1 MKKDQKDK
9 TAPFKIGI
17 VGTHGVGKT
26 TFAIELK
33 KKLNE
38 RYPYKNIFIINE
50 VPRSLVQKTQN
61 NRLLVPE
68 NNTLTLQFIIM
79 LFQLMEEQKN
89 NIIDS
94 FTICDRTLLDHFL
107 YTIYFHKKQFKQ
119 HEELLI
125 QSLLMDYM
133 NTYDIIFYIPV
144 EFAIEDDSVRITQE
158 DFQKNIDLLILD
170 YLNKISFV
178 KISGDITTRID
189 CALNSLSKAYEQK

>member
-1 MKKDQKDK
+1 
-9 TAPFKIGI
+9 
-17 VGTHGVGKT
+17 
-26 TFAIELK
+26 
-33 KKLNE
+33 
-38 RYPYKNIFIINE
+38 
-50 VPRSLVQKTQN
+50 
-61 NRLLVPE
+61 
-68 NNTLTLQFIIM
+68 
-79 LFQLMEEQKN
+79 MEEQKN